1 MAKWAIFNGQ
11 GRVFKLASNDSIK
24 DSFIEK
30 AGEGSVA
37 KEIND
42 SQWNDIASNTKI
54 VSLVNNSVQ
63 IEEPSMTRPTGFTA
77 EQVAAISKT
86 NFEYIIKDQKTII
99 QEYLD
104 LNPGDS
110 EWINYLNNL
119 NSIDVS
125 TVTFPIDSFQQ
136 WFNSQS
142 GFSTK
147 NILELP

>member
-63 IEEPSMTRPTGFTA
+63 IEEIT
-77 EQVAAISKT
+77 
-86 NFEYIIKDQKTII
+86 QKLI
-99 QEYLD
+99 D
-104 LNPGDS
+104 L
-110 EWINYLNNL
+110 INIHPF
-119 NSIDVS
+119 SD
-125 TVTFPIDSFQQ
+125 FG
-136 WFNSQS
+136 S
-142 GFSTK
+142 G
-147 NILELP
+147 